1 MYDPPENSTFSKKL
15 DYNILELIESDVIKY
30 SEKRKIFLVGD
41 FNART
46 ATEND
51 FIQLDS
57 DKHIPLYNNYVS
69 DQNLLPSD
77 NQDKI
82 LNTRVRQL
90 LQLCISSEGTPLYI
104 PPLTYIV
111 NKKIINK

>member
-1 MYDPPENSTFSKKL
+1 MVLENTFLFVLYDPPENSTFSKKL

-30 SEKRKIFLVGD
+30 SEKRKIFLTGD

-69 DQNLLPSD
+69 DQNLLPRD

-82 LNTRVRQL
+82 LNTRGDNSYNYAFHQV
-90 LQLCISSEGTPLYI
+90 YV
-104 PPLTYIV
+104 Y
-111 NKKIINK
+111 